1 MSRTDAILKR
11 LATLYPKFMDLSL
24 DRQWRLLGQ
33 LGNPQERLPPVI
45 HVAGTNAKGSTIA
58 YLRAMLEAAG
68 KRVHV
73 YTSPHLVRFNERIR
87 LAGKL
92 VSTRRVN
99 DALEE
104 VERVNAGA
112 PITQFEITTSAALK
126 LFAET
131 PADYLLLEVG
141 LGGDFDSTNV
151 INHPL
156 GVIIT
161 PVDFDHQKWLG
172 YTIREIASHK
182 AGILKRGSPAVIGR
196 QRDEGLKEIERAAA
210 KLKIVPF
217 VQGRDYDGYA
227 QDGRLIYQDEDGL
240 LDLPPPALIG
250 HHQFDNAALAIAAVR
265 HFKLPVSEAQIGK
278 GLRTVVWPAR
288 IQPLKGK
295 LRDLLPK
302 SDELWLDGAHN
313 AHGAAALAVSL
324 EEMNVARPKPLV
336 LDRRHD
342 EHARAGGF
350 PGALREDVAARF
362 HGEHSGRAEC
372 SSGALHRRCRDRRR
386 ARGQDQ
392 PLGDDGVAC
401 SGQDHRRAGRHLR
414 LALSRRRRAVAQ
426 RHAAGL
432 TPTAC
437 PMRWCSFRRP
447 ASR

>member
-11 LATLYPKFMDLSL
+11 LTTLYPKFMDLSL

-99 DALEE
+99 DALEQ
-104 VERVNAGA
+104 VEAINAGR
-112 PITQFEITTSAALK
+112 PITQFEITTSAALR

-156 GVIIT
+156 GTIIT

-172 YTIREIASHK
+172 TTIAEIASHK
-182 AGILKRGSPAVIGR
+182 AGILKRGAPAVIGR
-196 QRDEGLKEIERAAA
+196 QRDEGLAEIERAARR
-210 KLKIVPF
+210 LQVTPF

-227 QDGRLIYQDEDGL
+227 QGGRLIYQDEDGL
-240 LDLPPPALIG
+240 LDLPPPALVG

-265 HFKLPVSEAQIGK
+265 HFGLPIGEAEIAT

-288 IQPLKGK
+288 IQPLKGR
-295 LRDLLPK
+295 LRDMLPK
-302 SDELWLDGAHN
+302 SSELWLDGAHN
-313 AHGAAALAVSL
+313 AHGAAALALSL
-324 EEMNVARPKPLV
+324 EEMNAARPKPLV
-336 LDRRHD
+336 LIVGMMNTRAPSDFLSPFVPMAPRVLALTIPGEENAHPARHIA
-342 EHARAGGF
+342 EVAAAAGLEAK
-350 PGALREDVAARF
+350 PSRSVQSALREAART
-362 HGEHSGRAEC
+362 A
-372 SSGALHRRCRDRRR
+372 A
-386 ARGQDQ
+386 ARVVICGSLY
-392 PLGDDGVAC
+392 LGGDV
-401 SGQDHRRAGRHLR
+401 
-414 LALSRRRRAVAQ
+414 LAKN
-426 RHAAGL
+426 G
-432 TPTAC
+432 TP
-437 PMRWCSFRRP
+437 PD
-447 ASR
+447 

>member
-11 LATLYPKFMDLSL
+11 LTTLYPKFMDLQL
-24 DRQWRLLGQ
+24 GRQLRLLDQ
-33 LGNPQERLPPVI
+33 LGNPHLHLPPVI

-58 YLRAMLEAAG
+58 YLRAFLEAAG

-73 YTSPHLVRFNERIR
+73 FTSPHLVRFNERVR

-92 VSTRRVN
+92 VGTRRIN

-104 VERVNAGA
+104 VERINAGQ

-151 INHPL
+151 IDHPI
-156 GVIIT
+156 GTIIT

-172 YTIREIASHK
+172 YTIAEIASHK
-182 AGILKRGSPAVIGR
+182 AGILKRGAPAVIGR
-196 QRDEGLKEIERAAA
+196 QRDEGLAAIERAAK
-210 KLKIVPF
+210 KLRVTPF

-227 QDGRLIYQDEDGL
+227 QDGRLVYQDEDGL

-265 HFKLPVSEAQIGK
+265 HFRLPVSEAEIAE
-278 GLRTVVWPAR
+278 GLRTVTWPAR

-295 LRDLLPK
+295 LRDMLPR

-313 AHGAAALAVSL
+313 AHGAAALARSL
-324 EEMNVARPKPLV
+324 EDMQAARPKPLV
-336 LDRRHD
+336 LILGMMNTRD
-342 EHARAGGF
+342 
-350 PGALREDVAARF
+350 PGDFLEPFVAMAPRVLTLTIP
-362 HGEHSGRAEC
+362 GEQNAHTAEFM
-372 SSGALHRRCRDRRR
+372 AAAAR
-386 ARGQDQ
+386 ARGLD
-392 PLGDDGVAC
+392 ARA
-401 SGQDHRRAGRHLR
+401 HRSIGLAMRDAAQTNGARVVICGSLYLAGHI
-414 LALSRRRRAVAQ
+414 LARN
-426 RHAAGL
+426 G
-432 TPTAC
+432 TPPT
-437 PMRWCSFRRP
+437 
-447 ASR
+447 